1 MICPKCGTPE
11 EKPTPK
17 CEKCGYDLNMFR
29 RMSGLPVVEEEKEGE

>member
-11 EKPTPK
+11 SKPSAK

-29 RMSGLPVVEEEKEGE
+29 KMNGLPPVKDED

>member
-11 EKPTPK
+11 ATSAAK

-29 RMSGLPVVEEEKEGE
+29 KMNGMPAVEDKKEEN